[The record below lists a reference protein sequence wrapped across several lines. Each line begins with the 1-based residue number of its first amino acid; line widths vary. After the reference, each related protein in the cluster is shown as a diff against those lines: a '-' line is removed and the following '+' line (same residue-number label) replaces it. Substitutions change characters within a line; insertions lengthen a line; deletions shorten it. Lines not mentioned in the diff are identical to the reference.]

1 MATNGDGLL
10 LDMSISLVEGKP
22 KGSHT
27 TLPRIGLVGVTGV
40 PQNFDTTGVALEFEE
55 PWQSCTHD
63 GCILDLVAIFYIE
76 HPIEHRRQD
85 NQTSSKARGSQ
96 RSKANNVCMHCQK
109 RGIGRG
115 SAHNSS
121 KIKVLQR
128 SRRLTKDE
136 MILRVGD
143 GKVVAMEAVGL
154 VELAIS
160 HHFTIVLNDYFYV
173 PNRSKDRGREYL
185 SAKFIG
191 CLEEAKII
199 SRWTSPRTPHLN
211 GVSEKRNLTLLD
223 IVRSMMSFTELL
235 LSFWVYALEMA
246 AKLLNMEPS
255 KKISQMPYVIWHGK
269 PVSYKYL
276 KVWGSPAYVKRLVKD
291 KLSLRSSLCRFIRY
305 PKETAAY
312 YFYDPSKLKVFV
324 LQNTLLMEKGFPS
337 DSRPQ

>member
-1 MATNGDGLL
+1 
-10 LDMSISLVEGKP
+10 MS
-22 KGSHT
+22 
-27 TLPRIGLVGVTGV
+27 
-40 PQNFDTTGVALEFEE
+40 A
-55 PWQSCTHD
+55 
-63 GCILDLVAIFYIE
+63 CIV
-76 HPIEHRRQD
+76 
-85 NQTSSKARGSQ
+85 K
-96 RSKANNVCMHCQK
+96 K

-136 MILRVGD
+136 MILWLGD
-143 GKVVAMEAVGL
+143 GKAVAMEAVGL
-154 VELAIS
+154 V
-160 HHFTIVLNDYFYV
+160 DYV
-173 PNRSKDRGREYL
+173 NLMRSKSEVFGRFNEYRLEIENQTGLKIKALRSDRGGEYL

-199 SRWTSPRTPHLN
+199 SRWTSPRTRHLN

-223 IVRSMMSFTELL
+223 IVRSMMSFTELP

-246 AKLLNMEPS
+246 AKLLNMAPS

-305 PKETAAY
+305 PKETMAY
-312 YFYDPSKLKVFV
+312 YFYDPFEQKVFIP
-324 LQNTLLMEKGFPS
+324 QNTLLMEKGFPS
-337 DSRPQ
+337 GSRPQ